1 MHDIK
6 FTVREIDLTR
16 ELGIGRKE
24 VQAVRDA
31 AGLVKGIDW
40 DKVGKPATICLT
52 DHAALTIRSRIG
64 QGVVEPETAKAASDG
79 VKAVM
84 TPNVAANAMILK
96 HGRPPWWTKDE
107 ATVIKKWTN
116 PSVVEVD
123 FGGVRK
129 TCRVRDSSLIQIGM
143 VIPVRE
149 YGNALVIARSPRAA
163 GRW

>member
-1 MHDIK
+1 MK

-31 AGLVKGIDW
+31 AGLVKGTDW
-40 DKVGKPATICLT
+40 DKVGRPATICLT

-64 QGVVEPETAKAASDG
+64 QGVVPPVATVAASDG
-79 VKAVM
+79 VRAVL

-107 ATVIKKWTN
+107 ATVIKKTTN
-116 PSVVEVD
+116 LGVVEVD

-129 TCRVRDSSLIQIGM
+129 ACRVRDSRLMQIGM